1 MADKKVSQLNQ
12 LVGTDVV
19 PASDLLH
26 VIDASVPESKKITIT
41 ELLNGIKNLTAISAG
56 NINEQLDKVLVF
68 DVSAGTVVTA
78 TITDL
83 VDNLRKTQN
92 TYSSG
97 WDPVTSAKGWS
108 SNSNGSSKK
117 FTHNLGTTDFQ
128 ITVMAAVDDAGT
140 DAVWINGLEAALP
153 NRFGARERFG
163 AQIFNITASD
173 ITVQLGKDGYNK
185 LDSQGDKYQ
194 ELSWK
199 WIKIICRK

>member
-12 LVGTDVV
+12 IVGTDVV

-41 ELLNGIKNLTAISAG
+41 EFLNSIKNLSTISYG
-56 NINEQLDKVLVF
+56 NIDQFADKVLLF
-68 DVSAGTVVTA
+68 DVSAGTVVSSTVSDL
-78 TITDL
+78 IEKLRTD
-83 VDNLRKTQN
+83 TY

-97 WDPVTSAKGWS
+97 WEPTTSAKGWS
-108 SNSNGSSKK
+108 SNSNGASKTL
-117 FTHNLGTTDFQ
+117 THNLGTTDFQ
-128 ITVMAAVDDAGT
+128 ITVMAAVDDDGT

-163 AQIFNITASD
+163 AQIFNITSSD
-173 ITVQLGKDGYNK
+173 LTVQLGKDGYHK